1 MRVIALLIIPC
12 AVVVAVA
19 FAAVRVVGDP
29 PPQPVVQRPTAT
41 VWGGRVFVSRSDLA
55 RWLRSRG
62 ASYRAWSE
70 RHPSRPVARTQP
82 AEPKSAP
89 VTARRAGDQGGGVSW
104 LTWSRLLAAGAVAAG
119 CGVVAFLYRRMRRRE
134 LHVPALPRL
143 RIDRGLPRRPAID
156 VDGFLDAIQPAL
168 RGAQRTTY
176 YVLHRRSE
184 VGWVV
189 ATSSLAIGVAV
200 LLPHL

>member
-1 MRVIALLIIPC
+1 
-12 AVVVAVA
+12 
-19 FAAVRVVGDP
+19 VRVVGDP
-29 PPQPVVQRPTAT
+29 PPQPVQRATAT

-62 ASYRAWSE
+62 AKYSVWSE
-70 RHPSRPVARTQP
+70 RHPSRPVTRTQP
-82 AEPKSAP
+82 SEAKSAP
-89 VTARRAGDQGGGVSW
+89 VTARRAGEQEGGVSW
-104 LTWSRLLAAGAVAAG
+104 LTRSRLLAAGAVAAG
-119 CGVVAFLYRRMRRRE
+119 CGVVAFLYRRIRRRE
-134 LHVPALPRL
+134 LHVPALPRV
-143 RIDRGLPRRPAID
+143 RIDRRLSRRPAID